1 MGNPLWF
8 IFWLLVFWIV
18 SLPVACFCAF
28 FYIIVYAI
36 VVCIPG
42 LSNIAEILL
51 QAVQFPH
58 YCAKAMMDCK
68 SLF

>member
-1 MGNPLWF
+1 MGNPIWF
-8 IFWLLVFWIV
+8 VFWLLVFWIV
-18 SLPVACFCAF
+18 SLAVAFFCAF
-28 FYIIVYAI
+28 FYIVLLPL

-42 LSNIAEILL
+42 LASITDILL

-68 SLF
+68 SLC